1 MYDATYAIARQRE
14 ILTEAA
20 RSRQSRTA
28 ELSRRCRAKDGP
40 STVRLFVDAVRGGHR
55 QPVAC

>member
-14 ILTEAA
+14 ILAEAA
-20 RSRQSRTA
+20 RSRQSRTV
-28 ELSRRCRAKDGP
+28 ELARRCQAQDAP
-40 STVRLFVDAVRGGHR
+40 STIRLFVDAVRVGRR